1 MSGFVKGIKDGV
13 IGMAILMGVCGI
25 TGYID
30 TNYSRYGY
38 VIGRSDGVV
47 TIEDTTG
54 NFWDYEDNI
63 ELGTYVKMSMHTNG
77 TDNIISDD
85 IIKKIEKNPK

>member
-1 MSGFVKGIKDGV
+1 MNGFVRGIRDGV
-13 IGMAILMGVCGI
+13 IGMAILMGVCGV

-30 TNYSRYGY
+30 THYNRCGY
-38 VIGRSDGVV
+38 VVEHSNGVV

-54 NFWDYEDNI
+54 NLWDYEDDI

-77 TDNIISDD
+77 TDSIITDD
-85 IIKKIEKNPK
+85 IIKKIEENPK